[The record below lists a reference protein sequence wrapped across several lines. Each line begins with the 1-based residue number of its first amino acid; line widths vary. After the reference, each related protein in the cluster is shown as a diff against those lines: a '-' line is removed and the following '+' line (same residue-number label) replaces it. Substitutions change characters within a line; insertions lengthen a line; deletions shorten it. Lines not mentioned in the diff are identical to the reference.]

1 MTFKYTGELLG
12 VDHATII
19 HGCNNTM
26 SFMSMG
32 ESDYTNAMVDW
43 RLIFD
48 ENHID
53 ISNELD
59 ARQRI
64 KARIVNIISDAIVD
78 QVIKVEEREQI
89 LREVLESMC
98 PTPEETESISLY

>member
-1 MTFKYTGELLG
+1 
-12 VDHATII
+12 
-19 HGCNNTM
+19 
-26 SFMSMG
+26 MSMG

-89 LREVLESMC
+89 LKEVLESMC

>member
-1 MTFKYTGELLG
+1 
-12 VDHATII
+12 
-19 HGCNNTM
+19 
-26 SFMSMG
+26 
-32 ESDYTNAMVDW
+32 MVDW

-78 QVIKVEEREQI
+78 QVIKAEEREQI

>member
-19 HGCNNTM
+19 HGCNNAIN
-26 SFMSMG
+26 FMTLG
-32 ESDYTNAMVDW
+32 EADYTNAMVDW

-64 KARIVNIISDAIVD
+64 KARIVNIISDGVVD
-78 QVIKVEEREQI
+78 RVIKIEEREDI
-89 LREVLESMC
+89 IKEVLESMY
-98 PTPEETESISLY
+98 PSPEDTEIVSLY